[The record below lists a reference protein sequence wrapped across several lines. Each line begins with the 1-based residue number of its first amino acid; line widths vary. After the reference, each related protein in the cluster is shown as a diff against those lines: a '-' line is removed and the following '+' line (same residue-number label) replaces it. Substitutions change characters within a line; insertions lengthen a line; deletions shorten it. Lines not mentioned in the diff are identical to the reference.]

1 MQRLL
6 QQPSAPGPTLG
17 LLIGAARRSIKQAAT
32 RRLRRR
38 SLSSQQF
45 WLLVALA
52 EQPCPSLRELAE
64 RRLMDSPTASR
75 MVEVLVR
82 RGFVRIE
89 ACPEDRRRKKVAL
102 TERGA
107 ALARELRPLAL
118 ELRAATQAGFSEAEA
133 ETFRRMLLRVIA
145 NLEGLPKKGSAVA
158 APRAAARRTT

>member
-82 RGFVRIE
+82 RGLVRIE
-89 ACPEDRRRKKVAL
+89 GCPEDRRRRSIAL

-107 ALARELRPLAL
+107 TLARDLRPLAL
-118 ELRAATQAGFSEAEA
+118 ELRAAIQAGFSVKEA

-145 NLEGLPKKGSAVA
+145 NVEHLENNGRAVVA
-158 APRAAARRTT
+158 RPVGARRTK